1 MTIKKATVIIMI
13 MLSLALM
20 MLIIS
25 YAGNIRVLSFIAA
38 ALITALIIF
47 VLILMRNNDK
57 TENEIDKL
65 SIDDT
70 SIPQEEKMAYIGT
83 VAAGLAH
90 EIRNPLNAIDF
101 NIRMIQE
108 DFESGDWDKNDITNR
123 FKSTYK
129 EIKHLERLVNDFLLY
144 ARKKALQ
151 IGQTDPLLLL
161 ESVKVMLAETAEMH
175 KISISIISGET
186 PKIEADGE
194 VLKQALFNIAKNG
207 IEAMNDGGT
216 LEMMVE
222 FNPEKD
228 ILRMKIRDNGNGIQP
243 HDLKKIF
250 HLFYSTRRSGTGI
263 GLPVAKSIIE
273 NHNGWIEVESKPG
286 KGTTFDIYL
295 PRKQKEGPDDGK

>member
-1 MTIKKATVIIMI
+1 MKNNIIASKILLFVSFILLLISLSSENRFLQLIPTVIIFI
-13 MLSLALM
+13 
-20 MLIIS
+20 
-25 YAGNIRVLSFIAA
+25 VL
-38 ALITALIIF
+38 
-47 VLILMRNNDK
+47 VL
-57 TENEIDKL
+57 L
-65 SIDDT
+65 SILKVVENKSERDVEPFESGET
-70 SIPQEEKMAYIGT
+70 EMPQEEKMAYIGT

-108 DFESGDWDKNDITNR
+108 DIESGDWDKNDITDR

-151 IGQTDPLLLL
+151 LGQTDPVKLL
-161 ESVKVMLAETAEMH
+161 ESVKAMLSETADSH
-175 KISISIISGET
+175 KVSIIVQSGDMPE
-186 PKIEADGE
+186 IEADGE

-207 IEAMNDGGT
+207 IEAMNEGGKLLMTPEFIADGDRA
-216 LEMMVE
+216 L
-222 FNPEKD
+222 
-228 ILRMKIRDNGNGIQP
+228 IKITDNGGGIQP

-273 NHNGWIEVESKPG
+273 NHNGWIEVDSKLG
-286 KGTTFDIYL
+286 VGTTFDIYL
-295 PRKQKEGPDDGK
+295 PRKQKEGDDNGK

>member
-1 MTIKKATVIIMI
+1 MKKNIIASKI
-13 MLSLALM
+13 LLSISFILLLISLASGGRFLQ
-20 MLIIS
+20 IIS
-25 YAGNIRVLSFIAA
+25 AA
-38 ALITALIIF
+38 IIF
-47 VLILMRNNDK
+47 IVLMILSILRVS
-57 TENEIDKL
+57 ENECKKDSESFESDETEL
-65 SIDDT
+65 
-70 SIPQEEKMAYIGT
+70 PQEEKMAYIGT

-108 DFESGDWDKNDITNR
+108 DIESGDWDKNDITDR

-151 IGQTDPLLLL
+151 LGWTDPVKLL
-161 ESVKVMLAETAEMH
+161 ESVKGMLSETADSL
-175 KISISIISGET
+175 KVSIIVESGDVPE
-186 PKIEADGE
+186 IEADGE

-207 IEAMNDGGT
+207 IEAMNEGGKLLMMPEFIADGDRV
-216 LEMMVE
+216 L
-222 FNPEKD
+222 
-228 ILRMKIRDNGNGIQP
+228 IKITDNGSGIQP

-273 NHNGWIEVESKPG
+273 NHNGWIEVDSKLG
-286 KGTTFDIYL
+286 VGTTFDIYL
-295 PRKQKEGPDDGK
+295 PRKQKESDDNGK